1 MVIML
6 DIIEDFLH
14 HRRYTYERL
23 DGRIRGIK
31 KERERERGRERE
43 GEGERERERERE
55 SKSKRKKAN
64 LSSLPSFVTKETNV
78 NVPSIVSA
86 KDVSKTFVLFLLS
99 TRALMVVKAFNLTA
113 ADTVIIYM

>member
-1 MVIML
+1 
-6 DIIEDFLH
+6 
-14 HRRYTYERL
+14 L

-31 KERERERGRERE
+31 RERD
-43 GEGERERERERE
+43 RERE
-55 SKSKRKKAN
+55 SKSQRKKAN

-113 ADTVIIYM
+113 ADTVIIYDSDFNPHTQNDM